1 MNVRL
6 VDLGVTKNPLNGEK
20 NVKEEILAKV
30 LRTVTC
36 ERGIE
41 VDTLE
46 ERVDFNVC
54 LINRR

>member
-6 VDLGVTKNPLNGEK
+6 VDLGVTKDPLNGEK
-20 NVKEEILAKV
+20 KVKEEILAKV
-30 LRTVTC
+30 LGTVTS

>member
-6 VDLGVTKNPLNGEK
+6 VDLGVTKDPLNGEMG
-20 NVKEEILAKV
+20 VKEEILAKV
-30 LRTVTC
+30 LETVTS

-46 ERVDFNVC
+46 ERVNFNVC